1 MDDAIYEHQC
11 PFTVLRHVR
20 SDFYCAICEHQFPL
34 RCSGV
39 GEWKARVAHVNALC
53 DVQGMGFTRVSMS
66 FVVV

>member
-1 MDDAIYEHQC
+1 M
-11 PFTVLRHVR
+11 PFDGAQACEER
-20 SDFYCAICEHQFPL
+20 FYCAMCELQFPL